1 MRKTYKVFSNGFLVG
16 RESLTAEEVKMREN
30 AGFQL
35 MLCK

>member
-1 MRKTYKVFSNGFLVG
+1 MRKTYRVFSNGFFVG
-16 RESLTAEEVKMREN
+16 KENLTAEEVRQREN

>member
-1 MRKTYKVFSNGFLVG
+1 MRRTYKVFSNGFFVG
-16 RESLTAEEVKMREN
+16 REILTAEEVRVREN